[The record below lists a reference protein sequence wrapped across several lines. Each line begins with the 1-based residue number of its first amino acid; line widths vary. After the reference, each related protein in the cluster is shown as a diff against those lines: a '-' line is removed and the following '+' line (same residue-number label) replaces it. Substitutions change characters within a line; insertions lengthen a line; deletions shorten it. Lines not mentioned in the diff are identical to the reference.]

1 MHRKLLVILLA
12 SLLAIGGC
20 APASASP
27 VPTLLPESLIPTIIA
42 MTSEAGIATAQ
53 ALTPTA
59 SPPAPTE
66 TPTPLPTVDFP
77 TQTFTP
83 HPFIPPAQVQFLSPG
98 PMSKFIS
105 PVQMQ
110 LMMVSGE
117 SNVIQVDLFGEDGRL
132 LGRKVER
139 MNRILSGVY
148 RVYKI
153 PFEIRAAAEKG
164 VIQVSSKDTEGRMQ
178 ELNSVP
184 VVLLSVG
191 RTETNPPGNFLYERA
206 VFYNLEDGAEVT
218 GGELAIKGRYWPFN
232 NQPFFL
238 ELILPDG
245 KIAAVRV
252 MTVEGTDPQEFT
264 TTLPFKVTEPTIAR
278 LSLRQMDPVLNGP
291 IYVFTQRILLK
302 P

>member
-1 MHRKLLVILLA
+1 MLRRTFLILSAALMLA
-12 SLLAIGGC
+12 GC

-42 MTSEAGIATAQ
+42 MTADSAQLTAR
-53 ALTPTA
+53 ALTPTETPP
-59 SPPAPTE
+59 SPTA
-66 TPTPLPTVDFP
+66 TPTPAPTVDFP

-83 HPFIPPAQVQFLSPG
+83 HPFIPPAQIQFLSPG

-139 MNRILSGVY
+139 MNRLLSGVY
-148 RVYKI
+148 RTYKL

-164 VIQVSSKDTEGRMQ
+164 LIQVSSKDEHGRMQ
-178 ELNSVP
+178 VLNSVP
-184 VVLLSVG
+184 VVLLSSGV
-191 RTETNPPGNFLYERA
+191 TETNPPGNFLYERA
-206 VFYNLEDGAEVT
+206 VFYDLEDGGEVT
-218 GGELAIKGRYWPFN
+218 GGELTIEGRYWPFN
-232 NQPFFL
+232 TQPYFL

-245 KIAAVRV
+245 KIAGVRV
-252 MTVEGTDPQEFT
+252 LTVDGMDPQEFT
-264 TTLPFKVTEPTIAR
+264 TTLPYKVSEPTLAR

-291 IYVFTQRILLK
+291 VYLFTQLLWLK

>member
-1 MHRKLLVILLA
+1 MLTKTLTYLCAALVL
-12 SLLAIGGC
+12 GGC
-20 APASASP
+20 ASASASP

-42 MTSEAGIATAQ
+42 MTADAGFATAQ
-53 ALTPTA
+53 ALTPTLL
-59 SPPAPTE
+59 APTATE

-83 HPFIPPAQVQFLSPG
+83 HPFIPPAQIQFLSPG

-110 LMMVSGE
+110 LMMISGE
-117 SNVIQVDLFGEDGRL
+117 SNTIQVDLFGEDGRL

-148 RVYKI
+148 RTYKI

-164 VIQVSSKDTEGRMQ
+164 LIQVSSKDKEGRMQ
-178 ELNSVP
+178 ILNSVP
-184 VVLLSVG
+184 VVLLSSG
-191 RTETNPPGNFLYERA
+191 RTEVNPPGNFLYERA
-206 VFYNLEDGAEVT
+206 VFYNLEEGASVT
-218 GGELAIKGRYWPFN
+218 GGVVAVKGRYWPFN
-232 NQPFFL
+232 NQPYFL

-245 KIAAVRV
+245 SITGVRV
-252 MTVEGTDPQEFT
+252 LTVEGVEPQEFT
-264 TTLPFKVTEPTIAR
+264 TTIPYKVTEPTLAR
-278 LSLRQMDPVLNGP
+278 ISVRQMDPILNAP
-291 IYVFTQRILLK
+291 IYVFTQQIWLK

>member
-1 MHRKLLVILLA
+1 MLRKTLTFLCAALVL
-12 SLLAIGGC
+12 SGC
-20 APASASP
+20 AAPGASP

-42 MTSEAGIATAQ
+42 MTADSGLATAQ
-53 ALTPTA
+53 ALTPTPL
-59 SPPAPTE
+59 PPTPTE

-83 HPFIPPAQVQFLSPG
+83 HPFIPPAQIQFLSPG

-110 LMMVSGE
+110 LMMISGD
-117 SNVIQVDLFGEDGRL
+117 SNVIQVDLYGEDGRL

-148 RVYKI
+148 RTYKI

-164 VIQVSSKDTEGRMQ
+164 LIQVSSKDKEGRMQ
-178 ELNSVP
+178 ILNSVP
-184 VVLLSVG
+184 VVLLSSG

-218 GGELAIKGRYWPFN
+218 GGEMVVKGRYWPFN
-232 NQPFFL
+232 NQPYFL

-245 KIAAVRV
+245 KITGVRV
-252 MTVEGTDPQEFT
+252 LTVEGVEPQEFT
-264 TTLPFKVTEPTIAR
+264 TTVPYKVTEPTLAR
-278 LSLRQMDPVLNGP
+278 LSVRQMDPILNAP
-291 IYVFTQRILLK
+291 IYVFTRQVWLK